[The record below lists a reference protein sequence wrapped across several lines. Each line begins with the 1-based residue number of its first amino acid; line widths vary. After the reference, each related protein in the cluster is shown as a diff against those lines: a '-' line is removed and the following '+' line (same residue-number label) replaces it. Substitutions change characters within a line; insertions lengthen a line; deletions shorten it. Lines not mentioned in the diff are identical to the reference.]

1 MLNNPFTP
9 VFGGKPDFFFGR
21 QSLLKQFDRALEVR
35 GSDYRSL
42 FITGA
47 RGSGKTALLEQ
58 LSLKA
63 RRKGW
68 KTVDVGAEHALASVV
83 RQLAGSD
90 EVTES
95 FSPAVE
101 INVLGSGGSFSGKG
115 TSKTTHYGTE
125 SLGELLLNVCEA
137 QKEGVFVSVDEVQK
151 VPLEDMAD
159 LCEAFQMASRKG
171 HNAILVIAGLPIS
184 YEQIIHQDGCTFMR
198 RAPHEELGL
207 LAIAEVRAAYS
218 EAFDLVKGL
227 RLTDGAFDLLVRQSS
242 GHPYMMQLLGYQLI
256 EYLNGRA
263 GKNITA
269 GEEDV
274 AVIVPLAKDI
284 YSRRSLKPLLDELST
299 GEVDYLRAMAEVAD
313 SKLLS
318 AAGDITDKLE
328 KTAQQVSATRKK
340 LIDKGIIVP
349 VAHGV
354 VRFNIPLLRT
364 YVLSPDEEASNLT
377 QLEAWGV

>member
-21 QSLLKQFDRALEVR
+21 QDLLRQFDRALEVR

-58 LSLKA
+58 LSMKA

-115 TSKTTHYGTE
+115 TSKTTHYGVE

-207 LAIAEVRAAYS
+207 LDIAEVRAAYS
-218 EAFDLVKGL
+218 EAFGLVKGL

-256 EYLNGRA
+256 EYLNGRS

-269 GEEDV
+269 DEEDV

-284 YSRRSLKPLLDELST
+284 YSRRSLKPLLDELSA

-313 SKLLS
+313 SGFLS
-318 AAGDITDKLE
+318 ASGDITDKLE
-328 KTAQQVSATRKK
+328 KTSQQVSATRKK

-349 VAHGV
+349 VVHGV

-364 YVLSPDEEASNLT
+364 YVLSPDEEAANLT
-377 QLEAWGV
+377 QLAAWGV

>member
-21 QSLLKQFDRALEVR
+21 QDLLKRFDRALEVR

-101 INVLGSGGSFSGKG
+101 ISVLGSGGSFSGKG
-115 TSKTTHYGTE
+115 TSKTTHYGVE
-125 SLGELLLNVCEA
+125 SLSELLLNVCEA

-151 VPLEDMAD
+151 VPLEDMAS

-171 HNAILVIAGLPIS
+171 HDAILAIAGLPIS

-207 LAIAEVRAAYS
+207 LDITEVRAAYS
-218 EAFDLVKGL
+218 EAFGLVKGL
-227 RLTDGAFDLLVRQSS
+227 RLTDEAFDLLVHQSS

-256 EYLNGRA
+256 EYLNGRS

-269 GEEDV
+269 SEEDV

-284 YSRRSLKPLLDELST
+284 YSRRSLKPLLDELSA

-328 KTAQQVSATRKK
+328 KTSQQISSIRKK

>member
-68 KTVDVGAEHALASVV
+68 KTIDVGAEHALASVV

-340 LIDKGIIVP
+340 LIDKGIIAP

>member
-21 QSLLKQFDRALEVR
+21 QDLLKQFDRALEVR

-115 TSKTTHYGTE
+115 TSKTTHYGVE

-159 LCEAFQMASRKG
+159 LCEAFQMTSRKG

-207 LAIAEVRAAYS
+207 LDIAEVRAAYS
-218 EAFDLVKGL
+218 EAFGLVKGL

-256 EYLNGRA
+256 EYLNGRS

-269 GEEDV
+269 DEEDV

-284 YSRRSLKPLLDELST
+284 YSRRSLKPLLDELSA

-313 SKLLS
+313 SGFLS
-318 AAGDITDKLE
+318 VSGDITDKLE
-328 KTAQQVSATRKK
+328 KTSQQVSATRKK
-340 LIDKGIIVP
+340 LIDKGIIVS

-377 QLEAWGV
+377 QLAAWGV